1 MSTRKRTKGGRF
13 KPTKNVIRPADSY
26 SSWSMT
32 DKDVNPSPD
41 GADLH
46 LQRFKPSVKSSTIAP
61 NTTMKTKNM
70 NTEKS
75 HPVITE
81 DHPVVQKILAY
92 IEKEI
97 KPESIEIT
105 RHLRYRRYLGTLDED
120 ELVIYALYKRVRSI
134 PAIYEYHNSK
144 QLSESDSNK
153 MFNLLGSEF

>member
-13 KPTKNVIRPADSY
+13 ES
-26 SSWSMT
+26 
-32 DKDVNPSPD
+32 
-41 GADLH
+41 
-46 LQRFKPSVKSSTIAP
+46 SVKSSNIAT
-61 NTTMKTKNM
+61 NTTMKTKKVDA
-70 NTEKS
+70 EKS

-97 KPESIEIT
+97 KTEPIEIT
-105 RHLRYRRYLGTLDED
+105 RHLRYRHYLGTLDED
-120 ELVIYALYKRVRSI
+120 ELVIYALYKRVRCI
-134 PAIYEYHNSK
+134 PAIYEYHNTK

>member
-13 KPTKNVIRPADSY
+13 E
-26 SSWSMT
+26 SST
-32 DKDVNPSPD
+32 
-41 GADLH
+41 
-46 LQRFKPSVKSSTIAP
+46 KSSTIAT
-61 NTTMKTKNM
+61 NTTMKTKKVD
-70 NTEKS
+70 TEKS

-97 KPESIEIT
+97 TPEPIEIT

-120 ELVIYALYKRVRSI
+120 ELVIYALYKRVRFI
-134 PAIYEYHNSK
+134 PAIYEYHNTK

>member
-1 MSTRKRTKGGRF
+1 MPTRKRTKGGRF
-13 KPTKNVIRPADSY
+13 E
-26 SSWSMT
+26 
-32 DKDVNPSPD
+32 
-41 GADLH
+41 
-46 LQRFKPSVKSSTIAP
+46 SSTIAT
-61 NTTMKTKNM
+61 NTTMKTKKVD
-70 NTEKS
+70 TEKS
-75 HPVITE
+75 HPVITK

-92 IEKEI
+92 IKKEI
-97 KPESIEIT
+97 TPEPIEIT